1 MKREGGGSRREAAQQ
16 KRRTWQR
23 SVGANAES
31 SLLEG
36 AGAWRVKKTRLQV
49 IGKIADFLISY
60 RKRIREMGTNV
71 TK

>member
-1 MKREGGGSRREAAQQ
+1 MAKVSGSECKVKPVGGGGSLASE
-16 KRRTWQR
+16 
-23 SVGANAES
+23 
-31 SLLEG
+31 
-36 AGAWRVKKTRLQV
+36 KTRLQV